1 MIALAVMHVL
11 SCIMGYALPTLL
23 PVLYTHY
30 ASIGL
35 FAYFGYRLL
44 ADAMS
49 MGSGPSEELQEVE
62 QELISKKD
70 DEGGDVAVKDVE
82 EGGVNGKEK
91 DNNINFGL
99 SSSQLKVFSQAFML
113 TFLAEW
119 GDRSQIATI
128 ALAAAKNVYGV
139 MVGGLIG
146 HAFCTGL
153 AVLGGRMLAAR
164 ISERTVAYVGGILF
178 FVFALHS
185 VIVGP
190 PTP

>member
-91 DNNINFGL
+91 DNNSKLLLRL
-99 SSSQLKVFSQAFML
+99 SFQLFRAMFIPRLVELRTQLK
-113 TFLAEW
+113 
-119 GDRSQIATI
+119 
-128 ALAAAKNVYGV
+128 
-139 MVGGLIG
+139 
-146 HAFCTGL
+146 HC
-153 AVLGGRMLAAR
+153 
-164 ISERTVAYVGGILF
+164 
-178 FVFALHS
+178 
-185 VIVGP
+185 
-190 PTP
+190 